1 MIDRATV
8 DRILDAVKIE
18 EVIGDFVSLRRR
30 GTNYLGLCPFHQD
43 KNPSMSV
50 SATKGI
56 FKCFACVKAGTAV
69 SFIMEHEHLTYPE
82 ALRYLANKYHIEIVE
97 KEESAEEIASRM
109 RHESLVVVS
118 EYAQKFYQ
126 DILWN
131 NDYGKAIGLSYFR
144 ERKFTDET
152 IRKFGLG
159 YAHNRPLTLASDA
172 LKKGY
177 KKEYLVGTGLCI
189 ERENGDIVDRFYD
202 RVMFPIHSLS
212 GRVIAFG
219 GRTLRTDKSVAKY
232 VNSPETEIY
241 NKSRSLYG
249 LYFAK
254 NAIIKQDK
262 CILVEGYADVISMHQ
277 SGIENVVASS
287 GTSLT
292 VEQIR
297 LIKRFT
303 ENVTI
308 IYDGDEAGIKASLRG
323 IDLVLEEGL
332 HVKVVL
338 LPPEDDPDSY
348 AKAHTTEEI
357 LDYIAEHEKDFIAYK
372 SDILARD
379 MEGDPLRKSQL
390 INDIIQSVAVIPDP
404 ILRSV
409 YVETVSER
417 FGQKVDVVLQRISE
431 IREKKKHFDRMR
443 QRNTYMPR
451 NDGGASVPPAI
462 PEDYVPQMP
471 EYLQDMPDEFP
482 PELPPALQ
490 DDMQPKDRQKKYA
503 ITNVYLATQEKEL
516 LYYLIRYGSY
526 PLHFEEDMLYGAARR
541 EEICADEYIK
551 ASLFDDD
558 LIFDNELYREVYDA
572 YFAYTATLEA
582 GVSCEDRQRKIVR
595 YFTTHE
601 NQAISTLCLE
611 LICEDHPLTV
621 KEYTKAIV
629 PEEQVL
635 GIVVPKSVILYKS
648 RITEQMCTALAGQII
663 AAQKSG
669 DKELQRRLVEQLQ
682 TLNQVKNRFAKELN
696 RL

>member
-8 DRILDAVKIE
+8 DRILDAVRIE

-30 GTNYLGLCPFHQD
+30 GTNYLGLCPFHKD

-56 FKCFACVKAGTAV
+56 FKCFACGKAGTAV

-97 KEESAEEIASRM
+97 KEESAEEIADRM
-109 RHESLVVVS
+109 RHESLLVVS

-131 NDYGKAIGLSYFR
+131 NDYGKAVGLSYFR

-241 NKSRSLYG
+241 DKSRSLYG
-249 LYFAK
+249 IYFAK
-254 NAIIKQDK
+254 SAIIKQDK

-303 ENVTI
+303 ENITI

-323 IDLVLEEGL
+323 INLVLEEGL

-338 LPPEDDPDSY
+338 LPPEDDPDTF
-348 AKAHTTEEI
+348 AKAHTTDEI
-357 LDYIAEHEKDFIAYK
+357 LEYITNNEKDFISYK
-372 SDILARD
+372 SDILAND
-379 MEGDPLRKSQL
+379 MEGDPFRKSEL
-390 INDIIQSVAVIPDP
+390 INDIIQSVSVIPDP

-409 YVETVSER
+409 YAEGVAER
-417 FGQKVDVVLQRISE
+417 FGQKVDTVLQRITE
-431 IREKKKHFDRMR
+431 LREKKRRFERMR
-443 QRNTYMPR
+443 SRNSYSQDRGTVRPPLPP
-451 NDGGASVPPAI
+451 SVPPA
-462 PEDYVPQMP
+462 DYVPPMP
-471 EYLQDMPDEFP
+471 DYPQDMPNGYVEEYP
-482 PELPPALQ
+482 AELPPALQ
-490 DDMQPKDRQKKYA
+490 DEPKRYT
-503 ITNVYLATQEKEL
+503 ITNLYLATQEKEL
-516 LYYLIRYGSY
+516 LYYLIKFGSY
-526 PLHFEEDMLYGAARR
+526 PLHFEEDMLYGAKPR
-541 EEICADEYIK
+541 EEICADEYIR
-551 ASLFDDD
+551 ASLSDDE
-558 LIFDNELYREVYDA
+558 LVFDNALYRDIYNA
-572 YFAYTATLEA
+572 YFEYTATL
-582 GVSCEDRQRKIVR
+582 GDCGDCEQRQSKILR

-601 NQAISTLCLE
+601 NQDFSALCLE
-611 LICEDHPLTV
+611 LVCENHPLTV

-629 PEEQVL
+629 PEEQML
-635 GIVVPKSVILYKS
+635 GIIVPKSVILYKS

-669 DKELQRRLVEQLQ
+669 DKELQHRLVEQLQ
-682 TLNQVKNRFAKELN
+682 LLNQVKNRFARELK